1 MADAHGGRVVRTC
14 DQCPDD
20 GQCSRCWH
28 ADAAAEERLDARIL
42 SAEAAAEAREPE
54 GDVW

>member
-1 MADAHGGRVVRTC
+1 MRTC

-28 ADAAAEERLDARIL
+28 ADAAEERLDARIL
-42 SAEAAAEAREPE
+42 SAEAAAAANEPE

>member
-1 MADAHGGRVVRTC
+1 MVVRTC

-42 SAEAAAEAREPE
+42 SAEAAAAANEPE